1 MVKER
6 ILSMKQ
12 SKMEIIEGNDVKSL
26 KKTCAHYKYRRVTL
40 QSLKPYGCVVLE
52 FYATESWTLL
62 KYI

>member
-1 MVKER
+1 
-6 ILSMKQ
+6 MKQ
-12 SKMEIIEGNDVKSL
+12 SKMEMIEGIDVKYL